1 MTQPLSL
8 HSIDIDS
15 IDINRV
21 DKFSDPYT
29 TAKGEKR
36 AHVNLKALQ
45 TLWFNTG
52 TLCNIE
58 CVNCYIESSP
68 QNDRL
73 VYLTHSEVCAYLDE
87 IAALSLPTEE
97 IGITG
102 GEPFMNPDI
111 LKITEEVLQ
120 RGFRLLVLTNAMR
133 PMQRARIAP
142 GLLEIKQ
149 RCGERMTMRVSID
162 HFTKACHEQERGAGT
177 WEPAIQGLQWL
188 CRNGFNID
196 IAGRTRWGEDEAAL
210 RDGYAALFDTL
221 KIGLD
226 AYDKKALVLFP
237 EMDHSADVPEITEDC
252 WKILQVS
259 PDDMMCA
266 SSRMVVKRKGDKKPA
281 VMACTLLAYD
291 QQFRLGGT
299 LREALR
305 SVQLNHPH
313 CAKFCVLGGGSCSV

>member
-15 IDINRV
+15 IDINPV

-142 GLLEIKQ
+142 GLLEIKR

-162 HFTKACHEQERGAGT
+162 HFTKECHEQERGAGT